1 MGHKKCNYP
10 PDCSAF
16 SPLRNENLSFKN
28 RPWNA
33 NCSENKT
40 SCCVRHSCWLGRRFF
55 LLPRFLSR
63 TPLHSFLSEFLSCF
77 PFSPPTSP
85 SPSLSLSPLCLFF
98 FVFFFFFFHF
108 FPHSLSPLLCLLAA
122 VCDAY
127 YGVMLGHHATHTHT
141 HTHTLPRG
149 VSACYSDN
157 AADETNNRQIYKN
170 GLKFRLILGDFHI
183 SAALIKPRV

>member
-98 FVFFFFFFHF
+98 
-108 FPHSLSPLLCLLAA
+108 LSSSSSSFIFSHTPFLLSS
-122 VCDAY
+122 VCWQPC
-127 YGVMLGHHATHTHT
+127 VMLTTASCWVTTPHTHT